1 MRATRPCPTCG
12 FINTSQSDRCLKCG
26 AQLTEQDIAAWLAET
41 KQPTQAERWFER
53 FMIPL
58 RRRMDHFRDQAEP
71 DMDADFSYRSPWLAG
86 FLAILPGAGAL
97 YMNRRARALFFAAVF
112 VALTLLCLFTLRW
125 RFSNYLLG
133 TWVLWILYSMN
144 DAIALAV
151 RSNGQLWPRRRI
163 LAMFFALIFSTGA
176 LALTTQFLLT
186 PILKFVSI
194 RRDVLEPAFSR
205 GDRVLVWMPGYWF
218 RDPARGE
225 IVLYDPPAYYLEPIV
240 AEDGNLYAA
249 DAYLINESMSFER
262 VNGVGGDVVEMR
274 PGGPLLLNGLP
285 MPEAYWPLVPS
296 GMLGNFRIDV
306 PRGKFAVIISH
317 GSMEPFSYGSL
328 GGKSPQPG
336 APGFIP
342 RGLTEAS
349 TVGKKEIM
357 GKVIAVYYPP
367 EHRRWIGLRA
377 PAPAP
382 PATPLP
388 PGTTVA
394 YPGAPPETP
403 QPRLDQ
409 WIDNLLSATPT
420 PAPTPGFGQPAPA
433 AQTPVPS
440 GDLAPAPVSGP

>member
-1 MRATRPCPTCG
+1 
-12 FINTSQSDRCLKCG
+12 
-26 AQLTEQDIAAWLAET
+26 
-41 KQPTQAERWFER
+41 
-53 FMIPL
+53 
-58 RRRMDHFRDQAEP
+58 
-71 DMDADFSYRSPWLAG
+71 
-86 FLAILPGAGAL
+86 
-97 YMNRRARALFFAAVF
+97 
-112 VALTLLCLFTLRW
+112 
-125 RFSNYLLG
+125 
-133 TWVLWILYSMN
+133 
-144 DAIALAV
+144 
-151 RSNGQLWPRRRI
+151 
-163 LAMFFALIFSTGA
+163 
-176 LALTTQFLLT
+176 
-186 PILKFVSI
+186 LKFVSI
-194 RRDVLEPAFSR
+194 RRDVLEPALSR

-285 MPEAYWPLVPS
+285 CPKPIGRWF
-296 GMLGNFRIDV
+296 LGNARQFPHRRAARQIRRHYLEWFDGAFFLWLARRQV
-306 PRGKFAVIISH
+306 AP
-317 GSMEPFSYGSL
+317 
-328 GGKSPQPG
+328 PG

-349 TVGKKEIM
+349 TVGKKEIK

-394 YPGAPPETP
+394 YPAPRRKLT
-403 QPRLDQ
+403 
-409 WIDNLLSATPT
+409 A
-420 PAPTPGFGQPAPA
+420 APG
-433 AQTPVPS
+433 S
-440 GDLAPAPVSGP
+440 MD